1 MPTDDLARGFGFCG
15 FLALPE
21 GGLFIFLV
29 ELLPPR
35 FWLWYSTLL
44 KRYFDFFSLKFAST
58 WGCLWNIREE
68 GVGLRHYRG
77 RGVVTRPY
85 LICTSIWKNNK
96 KMNPWKYSTHEKLS
110 IFYPWKFALTGEK
123 ISKCTRENL
132 GLHVKVF
139 EKLPVKNSSHP
150 WKKPERVQNA
160 ISRVAFIFTGK
171 KHCNRRPLCPT

>member
-68 GVGLRHYRG
+68 GVGLRHYRA
-77 RGVVTRPY
+77 GVVTRPY
-85 LICTSIWKNNK
+85 LIWTSIWKNNK
-96 KMNPWKYSTHEKLS
+96 KMNPWK
-110 IFYPWKFALTGEK
+110 IFHPWKIINFLPVKIRFNRWKNLKMYPWKLGATRKSFRKTSREK
-123 ISKCTRENL
+123 
-132 GLHVKVF
+132 
-139 EKLPVKNSSHP
+139 
-150 WKKPERVQNA
+150 
-160 ISRVAFIFTGK
+160 
-171 KHCNRRPLCPT
+171 